1 MARDFANKQKIQRQI
16 DIVSGV
22 RVLGPRASVTSGD
35 EAAPDNSFTAAT
47 ITGAGGLGDWTVDSG
62 HSADKLGAGL
72 QLIVDKTLAT
82 VTDIYHA
89 MYPKIM
95 THLSNNGKKRFIT

>member
-1 MARDFANKQKIQRQI
+1 MLRINKIQRQI

-47 ITGAGGLGDWTVDSG
+47 ITGAGGLDTGQWTVDT
-62 HSADKLGAGL
+62 
-72 QLIVDKTLAT
+72 QLTNWEQD
-82 VTDIYHA
+82 Y
-89 MYPKIM
+89 
-95 THLSNNGKKRFIT
+95 N

>member
-1 MARDFANKQKIQRQI
+1 MRINKIQRQI

-47 ITGAGGLGDWTVDSG
+47 ITGAGGLDSGHWTVDT
-62 HSADKLGAGL
+62 
-72 QLIVDKTLAT
+72 QLTNWEQD
-82 VTDIYHA
+82 Y
-89 MYPKIM
+89 
-95 THLSNNGKKRFIT
+95 N

>member
-1 MARDFANKQKIQRQI
+1 MLRINKIQRQI

-47 ITGAGGLGDWTVDSG
+47 ITGAGGLDTSG

-82 VTDIYHA
+82 DTLTCHV
-89 MYPKIM
+89 
-95 THLSNNGKKRFIT
+95 S

>member
-1 MARDFANKQKIQRQI
+1 MGLLARDFANKQKIQRQI

-47 ITGAGGLGDWTVDSG
+47 ITGAGGLDSGQWTVDTG
-62 HSADKLGAGL
+62 QWTLDT
-72 QLIVDKTLAT
+72 QLTNWEQD
-82 VTDIYHA
+82 Y
-89 MYPKIM
+89 
-95 THLSNNGKKRFIT
+95 N

>member
-47 ITGAGGLGDWTVDSG
+47 ITGAGGLDSGHWTVDSG

-82 VTDIYHA
+82 DT
-89 MYPKIM
+89 
-95 THLSNNGKKRFIT
+95 